1 MIDQKIELIIIDP
14 EEIAAAQAA
23 ANQPKGGA
31 KKK

>member
-1 MIDQKIELIIIDP
+1 MDDIKIYLTIIDP

-23 ANQPKGGA
+23 ANPVKGG